1 MANEIILG
9 QALDALNTN
18 KIINLPNGTAPGD
31 SVNFSQLSAL
41 VGGVTFIGPYNATTN
56 APDLVTPAPGT
67 ILKGYMYKVTV
78 GGSAFYGEVLEPGD
92 SLIANVDNPASLSDW
107 TLIQVNID
115 PYDEIIVVDDL
126 AAAQALTGLRV
137 GNIVYVKN
145 TGGGLNPFR
154 VIVYDVSGGTTWA
167 AAEKT
172 YFSYEAGGRAVK
184 NESTANLTTTFG
196 LGNNVPIPLR
206 TRTGGTGAQQLL
218 NMNVVLEDDTQF
230 LRINDPL
237 QFGRASDDPKF
248 NYEYTATFSVSSSN
262 ASSIYEFH
270 FVQKTGGVASVLI
283 DSIRW
288 EPSASNT
295 VTTLSM
301 SFQTNRAFNEK
312 VGVYVERTQNNGALT
327 LERFSLVGKYIGQRG
342 YY

>member
-9 QALDALNTN
+9 QALDALSTN

-154 VIVYDVSGGTTWA
+154 VIIYDVLGGTT
-167 AAEKT
+167 
-172 YFSYEAGGRAVK
+172 
-184 NESTANLTTTFG
+184 
-196 LGNNVPIPLR
+196 NNVPIPLR